1 MGWRTVVV
9 SNTSKLDYKMGYL
22 TIRTSE
28 DTKKI
33 HISEIDILILESTS
47 VSLTAYLMVELAN
60 QKVKVILCDTKRL
73 PNGCYIPYSGCHDS
87 SQKIRTQINWID
99 NAKSSVWSEIVIHKI
114 TGQASILKFVNKEED
129 YQKLMSYADEVELGD
144 ITNREGH
151 AAKVYFNS
159 LFGMN
164 FTRTDKDNVINAML
178 NYGYSILLSIV
189 SREVV
194 NNGYIT
200 QIGINHDN
208 IFNELNLSCDL
219 MEPFRP
225 FIDYKVLELKD
236 EVKVFETEE
245 KHELIKLLDLKVK
258 IDGKEQYFSNA
269 VSIYCK
275 TVLDSISFN
284 NPQGIKFPEYEF
296 ALYESDSD
304 V

>member
-33 HISEIDILILESTS
+33 HISEIDILLLESTS
-47 VSLTAYLMVELAN
+47 VSLTAYLLVELAN
-60 QKVKVILCDTKRL
+60 QKVKVILCDHKRQ
-73 PNGCYIPYSGCHDS
+73 PNGVYLPYSGCHDS
-87 SQKIRTQINWID
+87 SQKIRMQIKWSENS
-99 NAKSSVWSEIVIHKI
+99 KTTVWSSIVAKKI
-114 TGQASILKFVNKEED
+114 FGQASILKYMNKEED
-129 YQKLMSYADEVELGD
+129 YQKLIEYIDEIEIGD
-144 ITNREGH
+144 STNREGH

-159 LFGMN
+159 LFGVM
-164 FTRTDKDNVINAML
+164 FTRTDKDNIINAML

-225 FIDYKVLELKD
+225 FIDYVVLQHVDKF
-236 EVKVFETEE
+236 KVFETKE
-245 KHELIKLLDLKVK
+245 KHEIIKLLDLKIK

-275 TVLDSISFN
+275 TVLDAISYDTPN
-284 NPQGIKFPEYEF
+284 CIKFPEYEF
-296 ALYESDSD
+296 TLYESSSN